1 MAELQ
6 QRRSEIYNEFKTGHF
21 TVQKIKRAYSAI
33 PLDQAHELN
42 NARIK
47 GDGGDVGL
55 MENPSALSCWVV
67 AGPGVARVIM
77 EFKANIHPNSEQTH
91 HHDTTPSAQKDVQS
105 IVAVMKDLG

>member
-6 QRRSEIYNEFKTGHF
+6 QRHSEIYNEFKTGHF

-47 GDGGDVGL
+47 GDCGDV
-55 MENPSALSCWVV
+55 ALSCWVV